1 MIIEKSAWE
10 KCEKITRTVF
20 VLFFV
25 SVPLVFLSRKIFI
38 LPEVHYVHL
47 FTSIKE
53 VTARLFTLLLSLF
66 FVIQIVFLK
75 KPVIKTPLYIPIF
88 LLWMYQGISLF
99 WAQNPS
105 QGIEHWIRWGMLFLF
120 FIVCFNQIKR
130 EDIPKYMA
138 VSIWPAFFIS
148 LIGTIEYFFPL
159 DFSFFKYRDFP
170 WAVTFSTHKFAGEY
184 LLPFIFWAPA
194 LYLSGNEARNETKN
208 ARRLKKIYPF
218 FTLFFIFSLFQVFQ
232 SRSAIVALFVLIP
245 FFIFWFWRPIPIKKL
260 KYDLKKIRILA
271 FAMILIMIS
280 GAFLLILYNRN
291 VKSIVDTNFTGNT
304 QRFVMWKNTASM
316 ISDHPLLGV
325 GIGNF
330 NLIYH
335 HYPMPEDRYMAPS
348 FPGDW
353 NYYYAPRQAHNEY
366 LQIFSELGVI
376 GIFLFFIFLGW
387 ILKSSISFYG
397 KNRNDAIFLG
407 LFLSFLGSLIIA
419 FFVFNFQTAPTS
431 YFFIATVVLLLK
443 WMEKEEKTLQ
453 VKSICFGRVL
463 GIWILFLFLGGTALF
478 WKPLVRI
485 AFVDYYRRLGQSVLE
500 SSLFRKSDS
509 RSIEILKKG
518 FSWNPNDWEIH
529 FLIANAYG
537 DRGLLSQAIEHAKKS
552 FQLNPTHVLT
562 LYNMGLYY
570 ERIGNVET
578 ALEIYE
584 KVLSKAPDFKMASNR
599 MGYLS
604 LKEGKITE
612 ANRYFKKALLPA
624 AYQELEVTE
633 ALRGLVYCDLK
644 IGKNRRA
651 ISYLLETF
659 LSEANDNKKPEKGY
673 FLKEKTFTPL
683 FQWWLT
689 KQ

>member
-1 MIIEKSAWE
+1 MIVKKTAWEKSA
-10 KCEKITRTVF
+10 RTVF

-25 SVPLVFLSRKIFI
+25 SVPLVFLSRKILVF
-38 LPEVHYVHL
+38 PEVHYVQL
-47 FTSIKE
+47 FTSVKE
-53 VTARLFTLLLSLF
+53 VVARLFTLLLSLF

-75 KPVIKTPLYIPIF
+75 KPIIKTPLYLPIF

-99 WAQNPS
+99 WTQNPY

-138 VSIWPAFFIS
+138 VSIWPAFFIC
-148 LIGTIEYFFPL
+148 LIGTIAYFFPL
-159 DFSFFKYRDFP
+159 DFSFFKHRDFP
-170 WAVTFSTHKFAGEY
+170 WAAAFSTHKFAGEY

-194 LYLSGNEARNETKN
+194 LYLSANEAKNEGH
-208 ARRLKKIYPF
+208 LKKIYIF
-218 FTLFFIFSLFQVFQ
+218 FKLFFIFSLFQVFQ
-232 SRSAIVALFVLIP
+232 SRSSIVALFALTP
-245 FFIFWFWRPIPIKKL
+245 FFILWL
-260 KYDLKKIRILA
+260 KYHFKKIRVFTLA
-271 FAMILIMIS
+271 LILIMIS

-291 VKSIVDTNFTGNT
+291 VKSIVDINFTGNT
-304 QRFVMWKNTASM
+304 QRFVMWKNTAGM

-330 NLIYH
+330 NLIYY
-335 HYPMPEDRYMAPS
+335 HYVTPEDRYRI
-348 FPGDW
+348 PGIPEEG
-353 NYYYAPRQAHNEY
+353 NYYSARHAHNEY
-366 LQIFSELGVI
+366 LQIFSELGAV
-376 GIFLFFIFLGW
+376 GIVLFFIFLGV
-387 ILKSSISFYG
+387 ILKSSIFYLR
-397 KNRNDAIFLG
+397 KNRNDAIFFG

-431 YFFIATVVLLLK
+431 YFFIATVVFLLK
-443 WMEKEEKTLQ
+443 WMEKEEKTLKP
-453 VKSICFGRVL
+453 KSIYRTL
-463 GIWILFLFLGGTALF
+463 ILFLFLGGTVLF
-478 WKPLVRI
+478 WKPLVRV
-485 AFVDYYRRLGQSVLE
+485 AFVDYYRRLGQSVLA
-500 SSLFRKSDS
+500 SSAFRKSDQ
-509 RSIEILKKG
+509 RAVEILKKG

-537 DRGLLSQAIEHAKKS
+537 DRGLYSEAIEHTKKS
-552 FQLNPTHVLT
+552 FQLNPAHVLT

-578 ALEIYE
+578 ALETYE
-584 KVLSKAPDFKMASNR
+584 KVLKKTPDFKMASNR

-604 LKEGKITE
+604 LKEGKMTE
-612 ANRYFKKALLPA
+612 ADRYFKKTLLPA

-659 LSEANDNKKPEKGY
+659 LSEAANNKTEEGY
-673 FLKEKTFTPL
+673 FSKEKTFTPL
-683 FQWWLT
+683 FQWWLA